1 MHLLNSTHTNQ
12 STFASYCKTGSYTP
26 IPGVREKRAQQYRS
40 LVYNIIDDT
49 LQASLP
55 LTFNL
60 LTIEE
65 WDNFVNDFF
74 THHNCKTPLLWRLP
88 KEVHEFVVGTDYP
101 LLHQYPFLP
110 ELLWFEWLEI
120 ELFMMEDKAAGFSLE
135 GDLLS
140 DALIINPEH
149 HLQYF
154 SYPVHTTIATEI
166 KERDKSHFFL
176 GLHRD
181 PELGKV
187 LFTQLSPLLARM
199 LEILGEEP
207 MTINELLSLTDN
219 NEKTKQGVLLFFE
232 NALQSKLILGYK
244 N

>member
-1 MHLLNSTHTNQ
+1 MHLFNSTHSNQ
-12 STFASYCKTGSYTP
+12 SAFANYCKTGTYTP
-26 IPGVREKRAQQYRS
+26 IPGVRENRAQQYRS

-60 LTIEE
+60 LSNEE

-74 THHNCKTPLLWRLP
+74 SLNNCRTHQLWRLP
-88 KEVHEFVVGTDYP
+88 KEVHEFVVSTNYP
-101 LLHQYPFLP
+101 LIHQYPFLP

-120 ELFMMEDKAAGFSLE
+120 ELFMMEDKSAHFSME
-135 GDLLS
+135 GNLLN
-140 DALIINPEH
+140 DALIINPEY

-154 SYPVHTTIATEI
+154 SYPVHIKMASEI
-166 KERDKSHFFL
+166 KASDKGHFFL

-181 PELGKV
+181 PESGKV
-187 LFTQLSPLLARM
+187 LFTQLAPLLARM

-207 MTINELLSLTDN
+207 TSINELLSITEND
-219 NEKTKQGVLLFFE
+219 EKTKQGVLLFFE